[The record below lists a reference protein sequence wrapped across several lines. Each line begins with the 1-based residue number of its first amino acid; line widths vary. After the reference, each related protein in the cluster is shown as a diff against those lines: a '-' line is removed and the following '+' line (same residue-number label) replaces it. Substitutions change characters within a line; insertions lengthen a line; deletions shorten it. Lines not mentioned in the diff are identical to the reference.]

1 MARGQRVLMK
11 IFRLTQG
18 SNNIVTSDFP
28 SSQNLQGKYLEDQN
42 SDGSLTITSDNT
54 PGITWASFQSNK
66 VKVETNAD
74 GSSFIMVLDN
84 QTFPQ
89 RFDVQSRIVSSSREV
104 NVTPVA
110 FLGGSL
116 LVGKSLPNEFTF
128 YVNPQHVNP
137 VANKR
142 FTEILTRGGYEVQ
155 HWGNA
160 LTEIQVTGKTGALYK
175 TTIGGIP
182 EATATIDVTQSL
194 AWKRL
199 SQLRDLYDADHAVK
213 NQEALVLLGMNYYD
227 RFYTGYFT
235 SFTGP
240 VADAANPYQVDFSFA
255 FKVQKEQTIT
265 RG

>member
-1 MARGQRVLMK
+1 MAHGQRVLMK

-28 SSQNLQGKYLEDQN
+28 SSQNLQGKYLEDQDSN
-42 SDGSLTITSDNT
+42 GMLTITVENT
-54 PGITWASFQSNK
+54 PGITWATFQSNV

-74 GSSFIMVLDN
+74 GSSFIMVRDSLN
-84 QTFPQ
+84 NIQ
-89 RFDVQSRIVSSSREV
+89 RFDVQSRILSSSRDV
-104 NVTPVA
+104 NVTPIA
-110 FLGGSL
+110 FLGGAL
-116 LVGKSLPNEFTF
+116 RVGNPLPNEFIF

-142 FTEILTRGGYEVQ
+142 LTEILTRGGYEIQ

-175 TTIGGIP
+175 TSTGGIP
-182 EATATIDVTQSL
+182 DATVTVDVTQSL

-255 FKVQKEQTIT
+255 FKVQKEQPIT